1 VVAGL
6 CADGGGGVGVVAG
19 QGDGVQRIGLG
30 AAGSMAGG
38 GGLILSRGQGRA
50 THA

>member
-6 CADGGGGVGVVAG
+6 SADGGGGVGVVAG
-19 QGDGVQRIGLG
+19 QRDGVQRIGLG
-30 AAGSMAGG
+30 AAGSMADGG
-38 GGLILSRGQGRA
+38 GVMGSHGQGTA